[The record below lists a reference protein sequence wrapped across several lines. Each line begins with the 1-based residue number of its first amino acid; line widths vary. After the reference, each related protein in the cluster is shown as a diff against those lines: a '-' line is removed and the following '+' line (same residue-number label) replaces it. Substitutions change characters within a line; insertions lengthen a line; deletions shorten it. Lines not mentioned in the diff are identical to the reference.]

1 MTTNRD
7 HRLDIFRSLTMI
19 HIVCVI
25 HVIYWIKIFDEPWRS
40 LLLFEMPAIFFIA
53 GASQSLKKDCSM
65 SLFKEMSALF
75 VNRVRRVLVPYYA
88 FLAVFYV
95 VMAVCTWCFDCALD
109 YDLRKLSA
117 ADIVKTI
124 ATGGSDNINFY
135 GHTWFIS
142 CYLIVSLLL
151 PVYKRIMTLIGK
163 YHFLVCNILVII
175 YLSYV
180 EFPIGDIMVKNI
192 PLYSFFYMCGYCFYR
207 GIKRNMFI
215 VVATLSTIVTIV
227 FFLSGIAMPMQD
239 HKFPA
244 DYVFLCYGISAL
256 SLLSLV
262 FRRISVPH
270 SKLLSLWNTE
280 GYNIYLY
287 QALTYSV
294 AVFLCRPLAAATNSH
309 LVLFAA
315 YSAIIFILST
325 LLAIIIRGV
334 KTLHQNS
341 PYR

>member
-1 MTTNRD
+1 
-7 HRLDIFRSLTMI
+7 
-19 HIVCVI
+19 
-25 HVIYWIKIFDEPWRS
+25 
-40 LLLFEMPAIFFIA
+40 
-53 GASQSLKKDCSM
+53 
-65 SLFKEMSALF
+65 
-75 VNRVRRVLVPYYA
+75 
-88 FLAVFYV
+88 
-95 VMAVCTWCFDCALD
+95 
-109 YDLRKLSA
+109 
-117 ADIVKTI
+117 
-124 ATGGSDNINFY
+124 
-135 GHTWFIS
+135 
-142 CYLIVSLLL
+142 
-151 PVYKRIMTLIGK
+151 
-163 YHFLVCNILVII
+163 
-175 YLSYV
+175 
-180 EFPIGDIMVKNI
+180 MVKNI

-287 QALTYSV
+287 QALMYSV

-309 LVLFAA
+309 LALFAA

>member
-1 MTTNRD
+1 
-7 HRLDIFRSLTMI
+7 
-19 HIVCVI
+19 
-25 HVIYWIKIFDEPWRS
+25 
-40 LLLFEMPAIFFIA
+40 
-53 GASQSLKKDCSM
+53 
-65 SLFKEMSALF
+65 
-75 VNRVRRVLVPYYA
+75 
-88 FLAVFYV
+88 
-95 VMAVCTWCFDCALD
+95 
-109 YDLRKLSA
+109 
-117 ADIVKTI
+117 
-124 ATGGSDNINFY
+124 
-135 GHTWFIS
+135 
-142 CYLIVSLLL
+142 
-151 PVYKRIMTLIGK
+151 MTLIGK

-175 YLSYV
+175 FLSCV
-180 EFPIGDIMVKNI
+180 EFPIGDIMVNNI

-309 LVLFAA
+309 LALFAA